1 MRYISG
7 PYTQGQLLKD
17 IVEIE
22 TSLTRRFLFD
32 GLITDAAEKRSW
44 RDRVEDASFG
54 RNTVMFDDLGYPSV
68 MVAVPCF
75 PESDVLSGGANKPH
89 PAFIVNNVVNPYI
102 YISKY
107 QSSQGG
113 SGATLRGYTLRGMGP
128 ANTITFDNSLLACS
142 QKGTGWHLMTNAEWA
157 AIALLCKARGFMPRG
172 NNSYGKDY
180 AVTTEKAVPSFISSG
195 QTGRTATGTGPVAWS
210 SDGSPFGIYDLN
222 GNVYEWVGG
231 LRTNVGEIQVLPN
244 NDAAINTKAQTL
256 ASAEWRAMLESG
268 VLAHTKWAAAT
279 AYALNTVIAPGNG
292 YTYIC
297 TTAGTSGSTEPTWP
311 TSEGAVND
319 GAAVWTYQAAKTL
332 KYDFVSAPANGG
344 AGRINTAVQDNPS
357 AYYSY
362 NTFETTAAAGGVTVP
377 NLLKLLALAPVDSSH
392 GADGLYT
399 CSNGERCAHRGGDWY
414 NTSTA
419 GVFCLGLFSDRS
431 TVGTYLGFRS
441 AYIP

>member
-44 RDRVEDASFG
+44 RDRVEDSSFG
-54 RNTVMFDDLGYPSV
+54 RNTVLFDDLGYPSV

-75 PESDVLSGGANKPH
+75 NESDVLAGAANKPH
-89 PAFIVNNVVNPYI
+89 PAFIVNNVVKPYF
-102 YISKY
+102 YYSKY
-107 QSSQGG
+107 QSSYAG
-113 SGATLRGYTLRGMGP
+113 SGSTLRAYTLRGVDPGV
-128 ANTITFDNSLLACS
+128 NIIFDNALLACS
-142 QKGTGWHLMTNAEWA
+142 QKGSGWHLGSNPEWS
-157 AIALLCKARGFMPRG
+157 AISTSTKARGFMPRG
-172 NNSYGKDY
+172 NNNYGKDY
-180 AVTTEKAVPSFISSG
+180 SVASEKGVPSYIDST
-195 QTGRTATGTGPVAWS
+195 QTGRVLTGSGPVAWS

-222 GNVYEWVGG
+222 GNVWEWVGG

-256 ASAEWRAMLESG
+256 ASTEWRAILESG
-268 VLAHTKWAAAT
+268 ALAYTKWAAST
-279 AYALNTVIAPGNG
+279 AYALNAVIAPGNG

-297 TTAGTSGSTEPTWP
+297 TTAGTSGSAEPTWP
-311 TSEGAVND
+311 TAD
-319 GAAVWTYQAAKTL
+319 GTVADGTAVWTYQAAKTL
-332 KYDFVSAPANGG
+332 KYDFVNAPANNT
-344 AGRINTAVQDNPS
+344 AGRINTTIQDNPS

-362 NTFETTAAAGGVTVP
+362 NTFETLATASGVTVP
-377 NLLKLLALAPVDSSH
+377 NILKLLGLAPIDSSH

-399 CSNGERCAHRGGDWY
+399 NSNGERCARRGGYWNY
-414 NTSTA
+414 TSTA
-419 GVFCLGLFSDRS
+419 GVFSL
-431 TVGTYLGFRS
+431 YLYYVRASAYTHVGFRS

>member
-54 RNTVMFDDLGYPSV
+54 RNTVLFDDLGYPSV
-68 MVAVPCF
+68 MVELACF

-89 PAFIVNNVVNPYI
+89 PAFIVNNVVKPKI
-102 YISKY
+102 YVSKY
-107 QSSQGG
+107 QSQQVG
-113 SGATLRGYTLRGMGP
+113 SGASMRTVTLRGVDPG
-128 ANTITFDNSLLACS
+128 NTITFDNSLLACS

-157 AIALLCKARGFMPRG
+157 AISLLCKARGYMPRG
-172 NNSYGKDY
+172 NNNYGKDY
-180 AVTTEKAVPSFISSG
+180 SVASEKGVPSYIDST
-195 QTGRTATGTGPVAWS
+195 QTGRVLTGSGPVSRS

-222 GNVYEWVGG
+222 GNVWEWVGG
-231 LRTNVGEIQVLPN
+231 LRTKVGEIQVLPN

-256 ASAEWRAMLESG
+256 ASAEWRAILESG
-268 VLAHTKWAAAT
+268 VLAHTKWVAST

-297 TTAGTSGSTEPTWP
+297 TTAGTSGSAEPTWP
-311 TSEGAVND
+311 TSEGTVND
-319 GAAVWTYQAAKTL
+319 GAAVWTFQAAKTL
-332 KYDFVSAPANGG
+332 KYDFVNAPASNT
-344 AGRINTAVQDNPS
+344 AGKINTTVQDNPS

-362 NTFETTAAAGGVTVP
+362 NTFETLATASGVTVP
-377 NLLKLLALAPVDSSH
+377 NLLKLLGLAPIDSSH
-392 GADGLYT
+392 GADGCYT
-399 CSNGERCAHRGGDWY
+399 NSNGERCTIRGGYWSSMSD
-414 NTSTA
+414 A
-419 GVFCLGLFSDRS
+419 GVFCL
-431 TVGTYLGFRS
+431 YLGNVRAGSSAGIGFRS
-441 AYIP
+441 AYIQ